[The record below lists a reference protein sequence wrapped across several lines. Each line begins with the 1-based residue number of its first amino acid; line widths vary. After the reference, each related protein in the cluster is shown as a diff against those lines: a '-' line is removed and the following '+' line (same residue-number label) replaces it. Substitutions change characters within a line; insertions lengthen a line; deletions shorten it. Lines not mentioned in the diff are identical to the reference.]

1 MVRWKLH
8 IALLLACWLPLQ
20 SALAWLP
27 VAASSTLASPV
38 EQMSSMESGCHGMS
52 VDEMAAMREPA
63 FVAKAAPCQQLL
75 QLLGLDPG
83 SKHCSACFQVPPGL
97 PGVVSVPDFGPRPA
111 MAAPEF
117 VALNYNDFIP
127 GIPSPPPCLFLS

>member
-27 VAASSTLASPV
+27 VTASSTVVSPV
-38 EQMSSMESGCHGMS
+38 MPMANMDSGCHGMS
-52 VDEMAAMREPA
+52 DDAMAAMPA
-63 FVAKAAPCQQLL
+63 PVFAAKAAPCQQLL
-75 QLLGLDPG
+75 QLLGLDLG

-97 PGVVSVPDFGPRPA
+97 PGVVSMPDFGLRPA
-111 MAAPEF
+111 MAAPDF

-127 GIPSPPPCLFLS
+127 GIPSPPPCRFLS

>member
-27 VAASSTLASPV
+27 VAASSTIASPIV
-38 EQMSSMESGCHGMS
+38 QMSNMESGCHGMS
-52 VDEMAAMREPA
+52 GDEMAAMPEPA

>member
-27 VAASSTLASPV
+27 VAASSTIASPV
-38 EQMSSMESGCHGMS
+38 VQMSSMESGCHGMS
-52 VDEMAAMREPA
+52 VDEMVAMPEPA

-117 VALNYNDFIP
+117 VALKYNDFIP